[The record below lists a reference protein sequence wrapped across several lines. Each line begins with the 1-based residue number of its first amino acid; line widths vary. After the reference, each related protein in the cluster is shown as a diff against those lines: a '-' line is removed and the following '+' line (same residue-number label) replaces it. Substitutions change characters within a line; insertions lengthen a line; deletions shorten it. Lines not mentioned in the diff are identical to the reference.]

1 MTTFA
6 ATTAEARPGVAQV
19 AQRRAE
25 PDPRVAVASAR
36 DAARS
41 VPLRALTMSLI
52 AMGGAAAAA
61 IYWPSSLLEHQLLAC
76 GLALI
81 PALLLAHYRGW
92 RKVTLLLA
100 AGLVGVSLAQ
110 PLAASLNRSI
120 EGTLLVPLALA
131 PYIAIALGAGWFDEV
146 RRYQQQLR
154 LTQLQLIQSE
164 KLDSMGRIAA
174 GVAHEVKNPLM
185 ILLTGVKILSK
196 RVDSADESTK
206 LLLAD
211 MVDAITRADRI
222 IGGLLSYAREGA
234 LELRRADLNDVV
246 RRSLLLVKHEIESR
260 RTRVETD
267 FDSSLPGVM
276 LDEFKIQQVLVNVIT
291 NALHALDRDGEIR
304 ITTSVASRRRGDTAV
319 IRVADSGPGIPPEHL
334 RKIFDPFFTT
344 KPAGSGTGLGLSV
357 ARQIVEL
364 HGGTIE
370 IGNHAG
376 GGAEVTITFQIAE
389 TEHAH
394 GTTDTAGR

>member
-6 ATTAEARPGVAQV
+6 VPAAEARPGLAHV
-19 AQRRAE
+19 AQRRVE
-25 PDPRVAVASAR
+25 PDARATVSAKR

-41 VPLRALTMSLI
+41 VPLRALTMSLT

-61 IYWPSSLLEHQLLAC
+61 IYWPSSLLDHQLLAC

-100 AGLVGVSLAQ
+100 AGLVAVSLAQ
-110 PLAASLNRSI
+110 GLAASLNRSI
-120 EGTLLVPLALA
+120 EATLLVPLALA

-185 ILLTGVKILSK
+185 ILLTGIKILSK

-206 LLLAD
+206 VLLAD
-211 MVDAITRADRI
+211 MVDAIARADRI
-222 IGGLLSYAREGA
+222 IGGLLSYARESA

-260 RTRVETD
+260 RTRVEID

-276 LDEFKIQQVLVNVIT
+276 LDEFKVQQVLVNVIT
-291 NALHALDRDGEIR
+291 NALHALDHDGEIR
-304 ITTSVASRRRGDTAV
+304 IATRVASHRRGDTAV
-319 IRVADSGPGIPPEHL
+319 IRIADSGPGIPPEHL
-334 RKIFDPFFTT
+334 RKLFDPFFTT
-344 KPAGSGTGLGLSV
+344 KPPGSGTGLGLSV

-370 IGNHAG
+370 IANRAG
-376 GGAEVTITFQIAE
+376 GGAEVTIAFPIAE
-389 TEHAH
+389 TEHTH